1 MDVED
6 AVLSLT
12 DAIIH
17 VSLLNQPQSLFIIIY
32 SRNLTLFLLLVSD
45 LICRKTSSITVYD
58 NKYDCNKQLQHFDSK
73 KMQLAFHLHVA

>member
-1 MDVED
+1 M
-6 AVLSLT
+6 SLT

-58 NKYDCNKQLQHFDSK
+58 NKYDCNKQLQDFDSK

>member
-73 KMQLAFHLHVA
+73 KMQLACHLHVA